1 MKYCLNCRV
10 SHEYLQK
17 ADEFFV
23 EYRDIDY
30 IDTLIREYPGKP
42 IILDLAW
49 DVSEE
54 TWKTIRNLYYLSN
67 RKLILRIPNLQATL
81 DKVKSLG
88 IEFFF
93 SFALNSFY
101 DIKYVL
107 DLGASYVYVEPPVF
121 FDMENLKG
129 LGAKIRAVPQ
139 VSSASTWGFSRVK
152 NPCGSWIRPE
162 DVAMY
167 EDYIYCLEFNTHR
180 EMLPSQ
186 EEAYYRIYH
195 DEGKWSGDLWDL
207 IKDLGIHA
215 DNGLIDS
222 KYIASRLN
230 CKQRCQVNSSC
241 HICKTALLLAN
252 KDLADE
258 FLKAYDSKY
267 LNNMEEMEN
276 GEGQ

>member
-17 ADEFFV
+17 ADELFV

-42 IILDLAW
+42 IILDLPW

-67 RKLILRIPNLQATL
+67 RKLILRISDLHATL
-81 DKVKSLG
+81 DKIQSLG

-93 SFALNSFY
+93 AFALNSFY

-121 FDMENLKG
+121 FDMENLKR

-139 VSSASTWGFSRVK
+139 VSSASTWGFSRPQ
-152 NPCGSWIRPE
+152 NPCGPWIRPE
-162 DVAMY
+162 DVDMY

-186 EEAYYRIYH
+186 EEAYYRVYH

-207 IKDLGIHA
+207 VKDLGIHA
-215 DNGLIDS
+215 DNSLIDD
-222 KYIASRLN
+222 KHITIRLN

-241 HICKTALLLAN
+241 HACELILLLAN
-252 KDLADE
+252 KNLADN
-258 FLKAYDSKY
+258 FLEAYNNKE
-267 LNNMEEMEN
+267 LNDMEEAEN
-276 GEGQ
+276 G